1 MKKKQNKDDSEHE
14 SSVDDPDEVPTSE
27 SEEEKDSEEEE
38 EDEDEEEEEDD
49 ENSPPRSKRKRQK
62 KDDSDDDT
70 YKEGAFVVLK
80 SELKKNEAK
89 SIIWKLDTHMLM
101 QKFLPSEKDGKI
113 IHVSTNLYAGW
124 AKAERK
130 HYLVAPVTP
139 LKKTSLREEAVEFHR
154 DRVEELPD
162 VEDESE

>member
-1 MKKKQNKDDSEHE
+1 MKKKQNKEDSEHD
-14 SSVDDPDEVPTSE
+14 SSVDDPDEVATSE

-38 EDEDEEEEEDD
+38 EEEEEEDD

-62 KDDSDDDT
+62 KDESEDET
-70 YKEGAFVVLK
+70 FKEGTFVVLK

-89 SIIWKLDTHMLM
+89 SIIWKLDTHLLM

-124 AKAERK
+124 AKAERDT
-130 HYLVAPVTP
+130 YLVAPVTR
-139 LKKTSLREEAVEFHR
+139 LEKTNHREEAVEFHV
-154 DRVEELPD
+154 DQVKELPN
-162 VEDESE
+162 EGGESE

>member
-1 MKKKQNKDDSEHE
+1 MKKKQNKEDSEHE

-38 EDEDEEEEEDD
+38 EDEEEEEEDD

-62 KDDSDDDT
+62 KDESEDET
-70 YKEGAFVVLK
+70 FKEGTFVVLK
-80 SELKKNEAK
+80 SELKKNEGKA
-89 SIIWKLDTHMLM
+89 IIWKLDSHLLM

-124 AKAERK
+124 AKSERK
-130 HYLVAPVTP
+130 TYLVAPVTP
-139 LKKTSLREEAVEFHR
+139 LEKMSQREEAVEFHR

-162 VEDESE
+162 VEGESE